1 MIVEPKVKGFLC
13 ITAHPEGCAENVRE
27 QIAYVKSKGKIK
39 DGCKSALII
48 GASTGYGLASRITAP
63 QPLAYFSSALATPR
77 ASALQAQAGTTPPNL
92 LNRQTPQ
99 AYIARISTPTLSATN
114 AKNRQ

>member
-48 GASTGYGLASRITAP
+48 GASTGYGLASRITAAFGCGAATVGVFFERP
-63 QPLAYFSSALATPR
+63 DDSARQRP
-77 ASALQAQAGTTPPNL
+77 ASAGWY
-92 LNRQTPQ
+92 
-99 AYIARISTPTLSATN
+99 YIAQISTPTHSATN
-114 AKNRQ
+114 VKNRQ